1 MLKKLAGPRSGA
13 RRDVY
18 ADTSPSALLPLGVPQ
33 VVIHGVDDTT
43 VPPAIG
49 QAYVAAA
56 RAAGDKVAFHSP
68 PGGHVEEITPGT
80 PAWDDAVASITALFR
95 GAPAQ

>member
-1 MLKKLAGPRSGA
+1 M
-13 RRDVY
+13 
-18 ADTSPSALLPLGVPQ
+18 
-33 VVIHGVDDTT
+33 IHGAEDTT

-49 QAYVAAA
+49 QAYVQAA
-56 RAAGDKVAFHSP
+56 RAAGDRVVFHSP

-80 PAWDDAVASITALFR
+80 PTWEDAVASIQALLR